1 MTNTPAYTNE
11 YGLVDITPRTN
22 TILKHLLKYNAP
34 QWVVH
39 EWSPSNPSHMT
50 VPLNDLDVVPDSD
63 RMIVAELSIDDSVL
77 TDAGFVRDD
86 YGHYQDLL
94 FASWRR
100 DDLNI
105 IATPC
110 SEFFFAEVAIAHAA
124 KIVAGG
130 ETFDMN
136 TRAGRVAFHADIRG
150 SVLMRFKQLE
160 G

>member
-1 MTNTPAYTNE
+1 MPLPKTHFEKRYATEKAVAVELGIEQRYACVVGSTLICDGGNDVDVLC
-11 YGLVDITPRTN
+11 LV
-22 TILKHLLKYNAP
+22 L
-34 QWVVH
+34 
-39 EWSPSNPSHMT
+39 
-50 VPLNDLDVVPDSD
+50 
-63 RMIVAELSIDDSVL
+63 DDSVL
-77 TDAGFVRDD
+77 ADAGFVRDD
-86 YGHYQDLL
+86 YGHYQDLV

-100 DDLNI
+100 GDLNI

-130 ETFDMN
+130 GTFNMN